1 MRATPS
7 PFPSTPQAACRGA
20 RARVVAVLALLVAA
34 VLVPSAVL
42 AEPHPELRDFLPS
55 GHYVLHVD
63 GKLAPKAKIYH
74 SKRAA
79 AYLILDDAFEV
90 GVLVMPRNG
99 CVEAVDKDKV
109 EGRDD
114 DGLDVTRDA
123 APCGLGKFRLVGTD
137 VVFRVKNKPAR
148 LKQKPPLLGTH
159 WSSKVVEH
167 SPEYGRAAKK
177 YRPDAAKMKTLAAT
191 KKEARIQIFFGT
203 WCTFCN
209 RFLPNTF
216 KVEEELKKTDAK
228 VTFEFHGLPPPPAA
242 WSTKEALQMRV
253 RRLPTGLIFVDGKM
267 VGRLEGNDWIK
278 PEASLSRVLR

>member
-1 MRATPS
+1 MRATSRPS
-7 PFPSTPQAACRGA
+7 RSTSAARGRGR
-20 RARVVAVLALLVAA
+20 RAGVLVCALLLAIVVTSPRA
-34 VLVPSAVL
+34 S

-55 GHYVLHVD
+55 GHYVLHVE
-63 GKLAPKAKIYH
+63 GKLAAKATIYH

-79 AYLILDDAFEV
+79 AYLIVDDAFDV

-99 CVEAVDKDKV
+99 CVEAVDTDKV
-109 EGRDD
+109 EARDD
-114 DGLDVTRDA
+114 GGLDVTRDA

-137 VVFRVKNKPAR
+137 VVFEVKDKKAR

-159 WSSKVVEH
+159 WSSKVIEH

-177 YRPDAAKMKTLAAT
+177 YKPDAAKMKTLAGT

-267 VGRLEGNDWIK
+267 IGRLEGNDWIK